1 MHNLAQSPMVTQM
14 PQIVTYD
21 PTNIYHQ
28 QGVLDQH
35 SQQQLLAGRFFQ
47 MPQAVPQLVDTRLMD
62 PNMQNQVYQNMGQ
75 YAMVQSEFPRFH
87 C

>member
-1 MHNLAQSPMVTQM
+1 MVSYYTLDHITIIKHNLAQSPMVAQM

-35 SQQQLLAGRFFQ
+35 SQQQLL
-47 MPQAVPQLVDTRLMD
+47 VSLV
-62 PNMQNQVYQNMGQ
+62 
-75 YAMVQSEFPRFH
+75 
-87 C
+87 